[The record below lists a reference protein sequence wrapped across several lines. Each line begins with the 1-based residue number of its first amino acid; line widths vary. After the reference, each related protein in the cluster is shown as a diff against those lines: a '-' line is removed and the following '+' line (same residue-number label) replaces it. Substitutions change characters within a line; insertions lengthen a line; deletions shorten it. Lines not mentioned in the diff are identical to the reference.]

1 MSSVPP
7 RREARYDHP
16 MMSVSKLSHGDG
28 YAYYSAMTVSGDQR
42 REDGQ
47 ELSDYYV
54 QSGAP
59 EGRWVGKGC
68 KSLGVAGAVAE
79 HQMKALFGEGRH
91 PDADRIEAEVL
102 TNGGSSKD
110 AEIAS
115 RLGRRP
121 YRYDSSTS
129 VIGQQIKEA
138 VAEREARMGRE
149 LSVDETRQTRMRVAS
164 GIYEDRFG
172 HRASDDKELATFLSK
187 ELSKGSNSVAGYD
200 LTFSPP
206 KSVSVLWGL
215 SDERASEAIAA
226 AHESAIDDAVEY
238 LERHA
243 IGTRAGAGGVAQLDV
258 TGLVATRFRHH
269 DSRDG
274 DPQLHDHVVVA
285 NKVYDSASEKW
296 RTLDGAALYRST
308 VSASEHYNQRLV
320 AHMSKLGY
328 SFSARSTGPGKR
340 PIMEVDGVDSRLMS
354 QAAKRSAAIRARTAE
369 LVDEYAAKHGRQPDT
384 KLMHQLRQQATLET
398 RSPKGEHRS
407 LQQMRSEWASEA
419 AGIVGAERVTSI
431 TADARTAAAGAHDR
445 AVAVRDGLDI
455 IGAGENVVEEL
466 STRRSTWAERDLRAE
481 VDRWAARND
490 GWLLSD
496 FQREAIAQYARDIAS
511 VNLTPRSQAPVL
523 DELTRA
529 DGASIYEPRDRN
541 IYTSDRMIDAEYTLL
556 DAAREEAIPAAS
568 AATFDQV
575 LAEQSIPLDD
585 GQIELARA
593 FACGERVL
601 AVGIGPAGAGKTTA
615 MKLAVET
622 IQADG
627 GRVVGLS
634 VAATAAA
641 QLEDSTGAESTTL
654 AQWLHY
660 RSRAREGA
668 PIPGRFGL
676 RAGDVILVD
685 EAGMAGTLNLDKLV
699 TDARDAGAHVR
710 LIGDDRQLQ
719 AVESG
724 GALRMISSE
733 VGAVELTQLHR
744 FRNTDGTRNDEEAQ
758 ASLALRQGDLSWYE
772 SAGRIH
778 SGRHEDLVEQIV
790 RAWDTDDAEGRESL
804 MMADTNVRVA
814 ELNGLAQER
823 RIARGQVDL
832 SQSVAL
838 RDGHDAG
845 VGDVVVTRRVD
856 RRLTIEGTRDC
867 VKNGDAWTVRALHE
881 DGSMTAERT
890 EDGRSILLPAEYVK
904 ESTELG
910 YASTVHRAQGRTVDV
925 ARALATTATSR
936 EGLYVAMTRGRH
948 ANDLFVATDD
958 QARDEILSR
967 ITRSDRRDVAARDAM
982 LAEAERVDSPAELA
996 RQHQD
1001 VTSRADELRYST
1013 HLRATLGP
1021 DAERVV
1027 TSEARSAV
1035 DSALRS
1041 AEDSGYDIDRLLN
1054 RHVDILDQER
1064 VDDPGRLLAWRLR
1077 NDLRR
1082 GSELASSVE
1091 HRPLREIP
1099 RERLTQLGTE
1109 SAERR
1114 TAAREAFQRAEARRS
1129 FDAKP
1134 ITIGDTTIP
1143 AWTDRAHGSLTAGE
1157 LSEQVAL
1164 GRYVAYEEQQAL
1176 TGARREL
1183 NQLQAEWRKYR
1194 QSGGTITD
1202 ARAQI
1207 MAARIE
1213 STEQDVAALTEKLRA
1228 GRTDLAQLRHEHQLR
1243 RAMPKRDWVHEG
1255 IQREAQ
1261 RRRGQTD
1268 SQHITARGAHV
1279 TDLEDAE
1286 RILERDSVL
1295 DQTIRAELR
1304 RRETEPDYALTPPAD
1319 ALPRWLAPDRG
1330 MDDSAMP
1337 VAWRDH
1343 LAERRHFLA
1352 ARLRA
1357 DGQALALRRDSWT
1370 RELGPVPPPDTP
1382 QRARWESSAGQIEA
1396 WRELHDHTDEARAL
1410 PGPDE
1415 VPAEDRADLEQ
1426 LRERL
1431 APRRAEPRTAGP
1443 RPASLA
1449 TLQDRV
1455 QAEREQA
1462 AGSRLSEGQ
1471 RRAEEQMRQRLAR
1484 QAQEQE
1490 QRRGPVQQ

>member
-7 RREARYDHP
+7 RREARYDRP

-28 YAYYSAMTVSGDQR
+28 YAYYSAMTASGDQR
-42 REDGQ
+42 RQDDQ

-68 KSLGVAGAVAE
+68 KSLGVAGAVTE
-79 HQMKALFGEGRH
+79 QQMKALFGEGRH
-91 PDADRIEAEVL
+91 PDADRIEAKIL
-102 TNGGSSKD
+102 ADGGTTKD
-110 AEIAS
+110 ADIAS

-129 VIGQQIKEA
+129 IIGQQIKEA
-138 VAEREARMGRE
+138 LAEREARTGRE
-149 LSVDETRQTRMRVAS
+149 LSVDEARQTRMRVAS
-164 GIYEDRFG
+164 TVYEDRFG
-172 HRASDDKELATFLSK
+172 HRAGDDKELATFLSK

-215 SDERASEAIAA
+215 SDEPASEAIAA
-226 AHESAIDDAVEY
+226 AHEAAIDDAVEY
-238 LERHA
+238 LEKHA

-274 DPQLHDHVVVA
+274 DPQIHDHVVVA
-285 NKVYDSASEKW
+285 NKVYDAASEKW

-340 PIMEVDGVDSRLMS
+340 PIMEVDGVEPRLMS
-354 QAAKRSAAIRARTAE
+354 QAAKRSAAIRTRTSE
-369 LVDEYAAKHGRQPDT
+369 LVEEYTAKHGRQPDT

-398 RSPKGEHRS
+398 RSPKGAQRS
-407 LQQMRSEWASEA
+407 LQQMRAEWAKEA
-419 AGIVGAERVTSI
+419 AGVVGTERLASITSDARQAAVGARE
-431 TADARTAAAGAHDR
+431 R

-455 IGAGENVVEEL
+455 IGAGEHVVSEL
-466 STRRSTWAERDLRAE
+466 STRRSTWAERDVRAE

-496 FQREAIAQYARDIAS
+496 FQREAIAQYARDVAS
-511 VNLTPRSQAPVL
+511 VNLTPRSEAPVL
-523 DELTRA
+523 EELTRA
-529 DGASIYEPRDRN
+529 DGSSIYEPRDRN
-541 IYTSDRMIDAEYTLL
+541 IYTSSRMIDAEYTLL

-568 AATFDQV
+568 AATFDRI
-575 LAEQSIPLDD
+575 LAEQDIPLDD
-585 GQIELARA
+585 GQIALARA
-593 FACGERVL
+593 FACGEKVL

-622 IQADG
+622 VQADG
-627 GRVVGLS
+627 GRVIGLS

-660 RSRAREGA
+660 RRRASEGGNVPA
-668 PIPGRFGL
+668 RFALGT
-676 RAGDVILVD
+676 GDLLLVD
-685 EAGMAGTLNLDKLV
+685 EAGMAGTLNLDSLV

-724 GALRMISSE
+724 GALRMIASE
-733 VGAVELTQLHR
+733 VGAAELTQLHR
-744 FRNTDGTRNDEEAQ
+744 FRNSDGTRNEEEAQ
-758 ASLALRQGDLSWYE
+758 ASLSLRQGDLSWYE

-778 SGRHEDLVEQIV
+778 SGRHDDLVEQIV
-790 RAWDTDDAEGRESL
+790 RAWDADDAAGRDSL

-832 SQSVAL
+832 SQSTAL

-867 VKNGDAWTVRALHE
+867 VKNGDAWTVRALHD
-881 DGSMTAERT
+881 DGSITADRA
-890 EDGRSILLPAEYVK
+890 EDGRSIRLPAEYVK

-958 QARDEILSR
+958 QARDDILSR

-982 LAEAERVDSPAELA
+982 LTEAERVDSPAELA

-1001 VTSRADELRYST
+1001 VSSRADELRYGA
-1013 HLRATLGP
+1013 HLRTALGH

-1041 AEDSGYDIDRLLN
+1041 AEDSGYDIDRLLT
-1054 RHVDILDQER
+1054 RHIDVLDQEKI
-1064 VDDPGRLLAWRLR
+1064 DDPGRLLAWRLR

-1082 GSELASSVE
+1082 GVELSTSPE
-1091 HRPLREIP
+1091 HRPLRELP
-1099 RERLTQLGTE
+1099 RERLAELGTE

-1114 TAAREAFQRAEARRS
+1114 AAARDAFQRAEARRS

-1134 ITIGDTTIP
+1134 ITAGDRTIP

-1176 TGARREL
+1176 TDAHREL
-1183 NQLQAEWRKYR
+1183 HQLQAEWRQYR
-1194 QSGGTITD
+1194 KSGGTVTD
-1202 ARAQI
+1202 PRAQI

-1213 STEQDVAALTEKLRA
+1213 NTEHDVATLTEKLRT
-1228 GRTDLAQLRHEHQLR
+1228 GRTDLAQLRQEHQLR

-1268 SQHITARGAHV
+1268 TEHVTARGAHV
-1279 TDLEDAE
+1279 TDLEEAQ

-1304 RRETEPDYALTPPAD
+1304 RREVEPDHALAPAAD
-1319 ALPRWLAPDRG
+1319 GLPRWLAPDRG
-1330 MDDSAMP
+1330 MADEAMP
-1337 VAWRDH
+1337 TAWREH
-1343 LAERRHFLA
+1343 LAERRQFVSE
-1352 ARLRA
+1352 RLLA
-1357 DGQALALRRDSWT
+1357 DGRALAMRRDPWT
-1370 RELGPVPPPDTP
+1370 RELGPVPPADTP
-1382 QRARWESSAGQIEA
+1382 QRAQWENSAAQIKA
-1396 WRELHDHTDEARAL
+1396 WRELHDHTDDTRAL
-1410 PGPDE
+1410 PSPDE
-1415 VPAEDRADLEQ
+1415 VSSEDRGDLDQ
-1426 LRERL
+1426 LRARL
-1431 APRRAEPRTAGP
+1431 APRRPEPRSAGP
-1443 RPASLA
+1443 RPAALTSLA
-1449 TLQDRV
+1449 ERV
-1455 QAEREQA
+1455 NAQREQ
-1462 AGSRLSEGQ
+1462 GESSKLSEGQ
-1471 RRAEEQMRQRLAR
+1471 QRAEEQMRRRLAQ
-1484 QAQEQE
+1484 QAREQE
-1490 QRRGPVQQ
+1490 QGRGPVQR